1 MTRNDIGGASPLSDA
16 WEQAETTY
24 HTIGDHKF
32 VLAPHRA
39 GMGASLMIPTFA
51 RTDAATTSPT
61 LERLSSRLTN
71 FGKVAVAEDQDDGEN
86 PAEAEATDWKPL
98 TFRVLALALLFS
110 SSLIAPALAQT
121 AMGGARQAVPSTPPA
136 PGAQQAQGTPPA
148 QTVPTREMP
157 TSSVFQAVDQ
167 SEGIFPQMARAGA
180 GGQVQN
186 AWDVSE
192 ARDGVYAVRMCEDCV
207 YKVRLREFMATT
219 IILPPDA
226 MIAAADLGDNVGF
239 QATVKFSNMIAVR
252 PSTYGVD
259 TNLNVYTKSGKVY
272 PFYLRAESFNSI
284 NVPDLTVRIMG
295 RETPEAIGAAIPAAA
310 TAPGGAAVPTADGRQ
325 GKALAPGDMVGA
337 AVADLTNPQPQ
348 GNDFVRSV
356 PFDPSK
362 LHGWYDYKLWGGGD
376 AEKELKPI
384 VVYRDGFFTYL
395 QYGRKFDPLE
405 LPSAYVV
412 RDGKDEL
419 VNSRV
424 QGNTFIVES
433 ASRLI
438 SIKSGESFLCVEYTG
453 ENP

>member
-1 MTRNDIGGASPLSDA
+1 MTRNDIGGVAPLSDA
-16 WEQAETTY
+16 WERAERKFLTTEGSAFKY
-24 HTIGDHKF
+24 APPASATAHPVVYVPTAEGMSVLSTPASAMKIERLLRAIDTVVAKKALPVF
-32 VLAPHRA
+32 VLASA
-39 GMGASLMIPTFA
+39 F
-51 RTDAATTSPT
+51 
-61 LERLSSRLTN
+61 
-71 FGKVAVAEDQDDGEN
+71 
-86 PAEAEATDWKPL
+86 
-98 TFRVLALALLFS
+98 LFS
-110 SSLIAPALAQT
+110 PSSIPSAAAQT
-121 AMGGARQAVPSTPPA
+121 AMGGQRQAVPTTPPA
-136 PGAQQAQGTPPA
+136 PGAQQAPAMPPA
-148 QTVPTREMP
+148 QNVPSREMP
-157 TSSVFQAVDQ
+157 TSAVFQAVDQ

-192 ARDGVYAVRMCEDCV
+192 PRDGVYAVRMCEDCV

-219 IILPPDA
+219 IQLPPDA
-226 MIAAADLGDNVGF
+226 QIAAVDLGDNVGF
-239 QATVKFSNMIAVR
+239 AATVKFSNMIAVR

-284 NVPDLTVRIMG
+284 NVPDLMVRILG
-295 RETPEAIGAAIPAAA
+295 RETPEPIGVAIPASASA
-310 TAPGGAAVPTADGRQ
+310 GAAVPAADGRQ
-325 GKALAPGDMVGA
+325 GKAVAPGDMVGA

-376 AEKELKPI
+376 AEKELKPV

-405 LPSAYVV
+405 LPAAYVV

-433 ASRLI
+433 VSKLI